1 MSKIISN
8 GFYPVYNYFVEKLK
22 RNRKVE
28 ESSKSKK
35 TNDDSKN
42 S

>member
-8 GFYPVYNYFVEKLK
+8 GFYPVYRYFMQKIN

-28 ESSKSKK
+28 ETSKSEK

-42 S
+42 